1 MVVVNVEGGEGDL
14 PHVDVTLEYVEDLQL
29 VNIGQ
34 ELLVLRQRGQQP
46 QDVDLAHLINQLI
59 TQIRIVRFCCQK
71 PHVYAAPNFL
81 FLFSE
86 FLNSR

>member
-1 MVVVNVEGGEGDL
+1 MWKGGEGDL

-71 PHVYAAPNFL
+71 PQAPNL
-81 FLFSE
+81 DGKDIHVSVSFS
-86 FLNSR
+86 